1 MCLFLSSLCVHV
13 CTCMHMCVWDRER
26 ESWFPLP
33 PCNFSSRWN
42 IFICKCRVTTQ
53 CMTLIHEVLLKVLS
67 SSSDL
72 LISLPIFKKWY
83 FSTLTYIY
91 KHMCVFNI
99 CIFKCVHIY
108 FSPFAAHQ
116 MQSRHT
122 SGFYQLGS
130 SFKHILLNC
139 LFPKAIPTYSVN
151 VIFPPTVMFLIGP
164 QIFP

>member
-1 MCLFLSSLCVHV
+1 
-13 CTCMHMCVWDRER
+13 
-26 ESWFPLP
+26 
-33 PCNFSSRWN
+33 
-42 IFICKCRVTTQ
+42 
-53 CMTLIHEVLLKVLS
+53 MTLIHGVLLKVLS
-67 SSSDL
+67 SSSDF

-91 KHMCVFNI
+91 ISMCVYNI

-122 SGFYQLGS
+122 SGFYQLRS

-151 VIFPPTVMFLIGP
+151 VIPPPRHSYVLDWTTNFSIMLYLKNNTVYSLFIIISNPHSSLL
-164 QIFP
+164 